1 MRISGFSRIFISLV
15 FIGALGG
22 IISAQGADPILIGVS
37 GPLTGPN
44 AQYGIAWKK
53 GFDLAIEEINGA
65 GGIKGRP
72 LQYIFTD
79 TQNDP
84 KQTVA
89 VAQKYIADPKIVL
102 ATGDFSSTSSMAASA
117 LYQRAGLV
125 QFGFNNSNP
134 AFTSG
139 GDYMWSNSPTQINEA
154 PAHAAYVAALGLKK
168 VAIFQLNTDWG
179 KSTGD
184 STIAALKKAGV
195 EVVYRE
201 TYLPDEK
208 DFKPAITKA
217 KAAGIDGIVFVSYV
231 NDAALLVQQIR
242 GQGITLPIV
251 ANGSNATVDFPKLA
265 GGAAEGVYVA
275 GDFAPD
281 DPRPEVQA
289 FVKKWKAKY
298 NEDIDYFA
306 VHAYDSIK
314 LAAAVIAIGAA
325 DSKAG
330 VDRKAIRDAFA
341 KVKDVPSVI
350 YGKVT
355 FNPETRRVDDF
366 LGARLVVKD
375 GKFIVWNG
383 KKP

>member
-1 MRISGFSRIFISLV
+1 MRITNVKSLV
-15 FIGALGG
+15 AWLLLAGTIGSALV
-22 IISAQGADPILIGVS
+22 AQNSDPILVGIS

-53 GFDLAIEEINGA
+53 GFDLALEEINGA
-65 GGIKGRP
+65 GGINGRQ
-72 LQYIFTD
+72 LQYVFTD

-89 VAQKYIADPKIVL
+89 AAQKYIADPRIVI

-134 AFTSG
+134 LFTNG
-139 GDYMWSNSPTQINEA
+139 GDFIWSNSPSQTNEA
-154 PAHAAYVAALGLKK
+154 PAQAAYVRDLGLKK
-168 VAIFQLNTDWG
+168 VAVFQLNSDWG
-179 KSTGD
+179 KVTGD
-184 STIAALKKAGV
+184 LTVAALEKYGV
-195 EVVYRE
+195 EVVSRE
-201 TYLPDEK
+201 AYLPDEK
-208 DFKPAITKA
+208 DFKSAITKA
-217 KAAGIDGIVFVSYV
+217 KAAGVDGIVLISYV
-231 NDAALLVQQIR
+231 NDASLLVQQIR
-242 GQGITLPIV
+242 GQGIAVPIV
-251 ANGSNATVDFPKLA
+251 SNGSQATVDFPKLA

-275 GDFAPD
+275 GDFSAD

-289 FVKKWKAKY
+289 FAKKWKAKY
-298 NEDIDYFA
+298 NEDLDYFA
-306 VHAYDSIK
+306 VHAYDSLK
-314 LAAAVIAIGAA
+314 LIAAVIAI
-325 DSKAG
+325 AG
-330 VDRKAIRDAFA
+330 NDRTAIRDAFA

-355 FNPETRRVDDF
+355 FNPKTRRVDDF

-375 GKFIVWNG
+375 GKFIVWDG

>member
-1 MRISGFSRIFISLV
+1 MNKSIFKSTIAWLFLV
-15 FIGALGG
+15 LAAGGAFAA
-22 IISAQGADPILIGVS
+22 SNAEPILIGVS

-53 GFDLAIEEINGA
+53 GFDLALDEINGA
-65 GGIKGRP
+65 GGINGRP
-72 LQYIFTD
+72 LQYVFTD

-89 VAQKYIADPKIVL
+89 AAQKYIADPKIVL

-134 AFTSG
+134 VFTNG
-139 GDYMWSNSPTQINEA
+139 GDFIWSNSPSQSNEA

-168 VAIFQLNTDWG
+168 VAVFQLNTDWG

-184 STIAALKKAGV
+184 LTVASLKKNGV
-195 EVVYRE
+195 EVALIE
-201 TYLPDEK
+201 AYLPDEK
-208 DFKPAITKA
+208 DFKPGITKA
-217 KAAGIDGIVFVSYV
+217 KAANVDGIVLISYV
-231 NDAALLVQQIR
+231 NDASLLVQQIR
-242 GQGITLPIV
+242 GQGVTVPIV
-251 ANGSNATVDFPKLA
+251 SNGSQATADFPKLA
-265 GGAAEGVYVA
+265 GGAAEGVYVS

-281 DPRPEVQA
+281 DPRPEVQSFA
-289 FVKKWKAKY
+289 KKWKAKY
-298 NEDIDYFA
+298 NEDLDYFA

-314 LAAAVIAIGAA
+314 LAAAVIALGGA
-325 DSKAG
+325 DSKVG
-330 VDRKAIRDAFA
+330 IDRAAIRDAFA

-355 FNPETRRVDDF
+355 FNAQTRRVDDF
-366 LGARLVVKD
+366 LGARLIVKD
-375 GKFIVWNG
+375 GKFVVWNG